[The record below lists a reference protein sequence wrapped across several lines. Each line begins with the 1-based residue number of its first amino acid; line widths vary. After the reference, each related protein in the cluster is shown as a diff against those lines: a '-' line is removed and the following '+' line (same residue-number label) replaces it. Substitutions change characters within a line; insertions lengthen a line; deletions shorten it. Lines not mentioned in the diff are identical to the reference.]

1 MIVVSEAES
10 ERRYLVC
17 DNVPMFQPTIGEVVA
32 ELLGD
37 ESRQLGAVFGYVFQE
52 LGQVLLYD
60 RVESCSTPRLTRA
73 SCTSYTLVNY
83 HYLTYYGDWNWQ
95 LD

>member
-1 MIVVSEAES
+1 
-10 ERRYLVC
+10 
-17 DNVPMFQPTIGEVVA
+17 MFQPTTGEVVV

-60 RVESCSTPRLTRA
+60 RVERRFLRLVA
-73 SCTSYTLVNY
+73 GS
-83 HYLTYYGDWNWQ
+83 GPNWLCYPARVACRLKAQ
-95 LD
+95 